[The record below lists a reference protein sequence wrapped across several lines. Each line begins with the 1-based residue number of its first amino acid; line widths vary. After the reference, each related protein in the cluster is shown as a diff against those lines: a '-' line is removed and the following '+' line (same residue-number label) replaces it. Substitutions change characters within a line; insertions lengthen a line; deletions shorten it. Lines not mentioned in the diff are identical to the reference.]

1 METILKYFSKLTDAQ
16 KQQFEALYDLYHDW
30 NNKINVISRKDIDS
44 LYEHH
49 VLHSLAIANAIKTEK
64 SCKTLWLRAL
74 QHSSNYSNSI
84 VAGGLGD
91 IS

>member
-1 METILKYFSKLTDAQ
+1 METILKYFSKLTEAQ

-49 VLHSLAIANAIKTEK
+49 VLHSLAIANAIKSVSYTH
-64 SCKTLWLRAL
+64 LR
-74 QHSSNYSNSI
+74 
-84 VAGGLGD
+84 D
-91 IS
+91 IETPEHLV